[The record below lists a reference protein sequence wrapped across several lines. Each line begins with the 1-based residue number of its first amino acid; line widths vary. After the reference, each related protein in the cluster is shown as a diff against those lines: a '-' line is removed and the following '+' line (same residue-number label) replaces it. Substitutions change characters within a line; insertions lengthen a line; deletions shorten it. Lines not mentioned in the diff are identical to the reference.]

1 MSAFK
6 IIGGRK
12 LHGDFKVQGAK
23 NSVLPLLAAC
33 FLCDGQSILHNCPNL
48 SDVTAALDILECLGC
63 RCKRE
68 GTTVTVD
75 SQNCDMFEVPEC
87 LMREMRSSIIFMGAV
102 AARTG
107 RALMSLPG
115 GCELGP
121 RPIDIHIEALKRMGA
136 VIECES
142 GKLICEFP
150 EGIRAADLYLRF
162 PSVGA
167 TENAMIAA
175 SVAKGTTVIRN
186 AAKEPEIVDL
196 AYFLNK
202 AGACVQGAGTDT
214 VTVVGVEKLYGCEHT
229 VMSDRIVAAT
239 CMYAVAAVGGRVR
252 LKGVDTE
259 YLLPMISTLTNA
271 GCSIESNGDQII
283 ITSHS
288 RPYNF
293 DTVSTQPYPGF
304 PTDAG
309 PMLVAMSSVSKGTG
323 VFIENIFDRRFGYI
337 DEINRLGANIKTVGR
352 VAIISG
358 VKHLDA
364 ADVYAADLRGGAA
377 LAVALMA
384 SDGTALVKNTE
395 YIDRGYDAF
404 EHTFGNIGADIIRI

>member
-1 MSAFK
+1 MSAFE
-6 IIGGRK
+6 ITGGRK
-12 LHGDFKVQGAK
+12 LHGDLNVQGAK

-33 FLCDGQSILHNCPNL
+33 FLCEGQSVLHNCPKL
-48 SDVTAALDILECLGC
+48 SDVNAALDILECLGC

-107 RALMSLPG
+107 KALMSLPG

-121 RPIDIHIEALKRMGA
+121 RPIDIHIEALKKMGA

-150 EGIRAADLYLRF
+150 EGIKATDIYLRF

-167 TENAMIAA
+167 TENAMITATVA
-175 SVAKGTTVIRN
+175 SGTTVIRN
-186 AAKEPEIVDL
+186 AAKEPEIIDL
-196 AYFLNK
+196 ALFLNK
-202 AGACVQGAGTDT
+202 AGACVLGAGTDT
-214 VTVVGVEKLYGCEHT
+214 VTVIGTHKLYGCEHT
-229 VMSDRIVAAT
+229 VMPDRIVAAT

-252 LKGVDTE
+252 LKNIETE
-259 YLLPMISTLTNA
+259 HLLPIISTLTDA
-271 GCSIESNGDQII
+271 GCNLEYDGHQIVI
-283 ITSHS
+283 VSHS
-288 RPYNF
+288 RPRNF

-309 PMLVAMSSVSKGTG
+309 PLLIAMSSVSKGTG

-337 DEINRLGANIKTVGR
+337 DELNRMGANIKTVGR

-358 VKHLDA
+358 VRHLDA
-364 ADVYAADLRGGAA
+364 ANVCAADLRGGAA

-384 SDGTALVKNTE
+384 SHGTATVKNTE
-395 YIDRGYDAF
+395 YIDRGYDGF
-404 EHTFGNIGADIIRI
+404 EHTFANIGADITRI

>member
-6 IIGGRK
+6 ITGGRK
-12 LHGDFKVQGAK
+12 LHGEFNVQGAK

-33 FLCDGQSILHNCPNL
+33 FLCDGQSVLHNCPCL
-48 SDVTAALDILECLGC
+48 SDVNAALDILECLGC

-68 GTTVTVD
+68 GTTVIVD
-75 SQNCDMFEVPEC
+75 SLRCDLYEVPEC

-107 RALMSLPG
+107 KALMSLPG

-121 RPIDIHIEALKRMGA
+121 RPIDIHIDALKRIGA
-136 VIECES
+136 IIECES

-150 EGIRAADLYLRF
+150 DGIKAAEIYLRF

-175 SVAKGTTVIRN
+175 TVAKGTTVIRN
-186 AAKEPEIVDL
+186 AAKEPEIIDL
-196 AYFLNK
+196 ANYLNK
-202 AGACVQGAGTDT
+202 AGGCVQGAGTDT
-214 VTVVGVEKLYGCEHT
+214 LTVVGVKKLHGCEHT
-229 VMSDRIVAAT
+229 VMPDRIVAST

-252 LKGVDTE
+252 LKDVDSE
-259 YLLPMISTLTNA
+259 HLLPMISTLTEA
-271 GCSIESNGDQII
+271 GCNIELNEHQLVIAA
-283 ITSHS
+283 HS
-288 RPYNF
+288 RPHNF

-309 PMLVAMSSVSKGTG
+309 PLLVAMSSVSKGTG

-358 VKHLDA
+358 VRRMDA

-377 LAVALMA
+377 LAIALMA
-384 SDGTALVKNTE
+384 SHGTALVKKTE
-395 YIDRGYDAF
+395 YIDRGYDGF
-404 EHTFGNIGADIIRI
+404 ECTFANIGAEITRI